1 MEHALFDS
9 FSGFF
14 RRAMA
19 EGDRVNVALFDVV
32 HGVPVPQNS
41 VVAQLVENAEQARMQ
56 RAVQAESEV
65 RAAER
70 RLKLETE
77 GRM

>member
-1 MEHALFDS
+1 
-9 FSGFF
+9 
-14 RRAMA
+14 MA

-41 VVAQLVENAEQARMQ
+41 VVAQLVENAEQVGMQ